1 MPFGDGDVVPKERQG
16 PWMGFP
22 FPEVAAIEEFTG
34 IDDGEEET
42 VIDLSVQPEMMR
54 GLFGQMT
61 AGAGTD
67 VPSQAEIDPDLRY
80 LGNAFIGRFTSNSQ
94 ISLILNGNNTNNY
107 QLSTQYMRDASYLKL
122 KNAEIG
128 YTIPEKI
135 SKKAKMSKLRIFING
150 SNLFSID
157 KLKIV
162 DPEFDYGTGNYPI
175 QRVLNIGLDIEF

>member
-1 MPFGDGDVVPKERQG
+1 MMFGFGGTLAYK
-16 PWMGFP
+16 GFDLSLH
-22 FPEVAAIEEFTG
+22 FTG
-34 IDDGEEET
+34 AAHATTFLNGADMWPFSLEFPQYNVSREYYDHRWVEGADNSNARYPA
-42 VIDLSVQPEMMR
+42 VI
-54 GLFGQMT
+54 
-61 AGAGTD
+61 
-67 VPSQAEIDPDLRY
+67 
-80 LGNAFIGRFTSNSQ
+80 
-94 ISLILNGNNTNNY
+94 NGNNTNNY